1 MNSLDRMRRSDWS
14 FRPDRA
20 RRAWRASPGLAT
32 ALATVCLSATAC
44 YEAKPLRLTVET
56 PATMLDCAR
65 TADQVFFDASYVRMN
80 SVLGPDLFYT
90 PLVSPP
96 QAMISTRAVGL
107 GWGIGVWLKGQETR
121 GNGDACGFELEALS
135 PDPGPGM
142 QRPYTPQRG
151 ADFDRTLHEMA
162 HRLST
167 AFADRKPP
175 G

>member
-1 MNSLDRMRRSDWS
+1 MKAADRMRRLDWS

-20 RRAWRASPGLAT
+20 LRRWRASRGAAA
-32 ALATVCLSATAC
+32 ALAAAWLSAAAC

-56 PATMLDCAR
+56 PATTLDCAR

-80 SVLGPDLFYT
+80 SVRGPDLFYT

-96 QAMISTRAVGL
+96 QPMISTWAVGL
-107 GWGIGVWLKGQETR
+107 GWGIGVWIKGRETR

-151 ADFDRTLHEMA
+151 ADFDQTLKEMA
-162 HRLST
+162 HRLSV
-167 AFADRKPP
+167 AFGETKPP